1 MVVFGSTAPG
11 TSGTPGIAVFL
22 HGGAKP
28 CLSWTRVNVG
38 EAHLL
43 HCVEVV
49 EIAPE
54 LLEAVRRRQRI
65 GMVAQVVLAELAGVI
80 AKVEQELGKR
90 GRAGPQI

>member
-1 MVVFGSTAPG
+1 MLGRALVD
-11 TSGTPGIAVFL
+11 
-22 HGGAKP
+22 
-28 CLSWTRVNVG
+28 VG

-43 HCVEVV
+43 HCVQVV

-54 LLEAVRRRQRI
+54 LLETVRRRQRI

-80 AKVEQELGKR
+80 AKVEQELGER

>member
-11 TSGTPGIAVFL
+11 TSGSAGDRCVLARRRETL
-22 HGGAKP
+22 
-28 CLSWTRVNVG
+28 LSWTRVNVG

-43 HCVEVV
+43 HCVQVV

-54 LLEAVRRRQRI
+54 LLETVRCRQRI

-80 AKVEQELGKR
+80 AKVEQELGER